1 MYTDIEGKI
10 GILIP
15 IEFKNHLDF
24 FIHLE
29 ILMREY
35 KENILDRNH
44 LVFRSYYGSSKG
56 VIDFELCE

>member
-1 MYTDIEGKI
+1 
-10 GILIP
+10 
-15 IEFKNHLDF
+15 
-24 FIHLE
+24 
-29 ILMREY
+29 MREY